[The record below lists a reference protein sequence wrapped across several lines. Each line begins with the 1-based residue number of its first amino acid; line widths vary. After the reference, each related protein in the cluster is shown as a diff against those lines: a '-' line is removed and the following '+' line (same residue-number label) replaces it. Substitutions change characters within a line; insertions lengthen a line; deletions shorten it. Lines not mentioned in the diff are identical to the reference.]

1 MFASKD
7 QIMLQEN
14 ADSCILSSNLVKL
27 KFSWSTIGGGLCITC
42 DGVGVD
48 PLDSNSRIL
57 DPRIVGEEHYRA
69 RAGEDDPALKDKGI
83 RKSVLL
89 KSKFGVRPK
98 PNKN

>member
-27 KFSWSTIGGGLCITC
+27 KFSWSTIGGGLCLTCC

-48 PLDSNSRIL
+48 PLDSNSFSWDSSISIL
-57 DPRIVGEEHYRA
+57 ISSQVC
-69 RAGEDDPALKDKGI
+69 
-83 RKSVLL
+83 
-89 KSKFGVRPK
+89 SKIY
-98 PNKN
+98 